1 MAEEVEAAAF
11 MVAAVVVAFTVAVVA
26 ASTAA
31 DTMAV
36 GMAVGITAVAITAV
50 VTAATT
56 VDLAATVD
64 VPASPVAAA
73 LLAACVDRHPQA
85 EAPAHREPGPGRDA
99 EARAILRPAGILSDP
114 GMARAWRDRAA
125 DHSVGL
131 PGDRALEMLV
141 EGQAI

>member
-11 MVAAVVVAFTVAVVA
+11 MVAAVGVAFTVAVVA

-31 DTMAV
+31 RRAADTV
-36 GMAVGITAVAITAV
+36 AV
-50 VTAATT
+50 VTAAITAAVTAAIT

-99 EARAILRPAGILSDP
+99 EVRATPRPAGILSDP

-141 EGQAI
+141 EGQAV

>member
-31 DTMAV
+31 RRAADTV
-36 GMAVGITAVAITAV
+36 AV
-50 VTAATT
+50 VTAAITAAVTAAIT